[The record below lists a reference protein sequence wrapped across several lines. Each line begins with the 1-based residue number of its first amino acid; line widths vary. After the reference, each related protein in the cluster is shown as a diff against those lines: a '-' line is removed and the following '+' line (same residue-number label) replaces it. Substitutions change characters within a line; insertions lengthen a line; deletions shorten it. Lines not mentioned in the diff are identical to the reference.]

1 MAEVR
6 KKVVEDTYN
15 TSKIKVKEKSSKK
28 KENKKNEKKV
38 VKKPNTEEK
47 RGFFG
52 NLRVFCHGV
61 KSEFLKVHWTSK
73 KDMLKYSI
81 AVIFF
86 IIFCS
91 LFFYLIY
98 VLFALV
104 QSLFV

>member
-28 KENKKNEKKV
+28 KETKKNEKKV
-38 VKKPNTEEK
+38 VTKKKEEK
-47 RGFFG
+47 RGFFEKF
-52 NLRVFCHGV
+52 RIFCGGV

-73 KDMLKYSI
+73 SDMLKYSI